1 MKLQRSGARLIA
13 VIGLK
18 VLRLKM
24 ATVTKIFSVGCALFV
39 RRGLDIQRNVGL
51 VSVSLGFP
59 WMTRGEPVDNVV
71 ERREVPEPGPRI
83 YLRGQ
88 IVEYLGDLLA
98 GPEI

>member
-1 MKLQRSGARLIA
+1 MHR
-13 VIGLK
+13 
-18 VLRLKM
+18 
-24 ATVTKIFSVGCALFV
+24 FV
-39 RRGLDIQRNVGL
+39 SRILDIQRIVGL

-98 GPEI
+98 GVDEAVRSGNLLAGLAGRLRLIDSEGRALNR